1 MVQGTVLQASA
12 PILKDFFL
20 DSHHVHIQGRPIN
33 MIQLFWGKLNFL
45 HAEKKVEKIK

>member
-20 DSHHVHIQGRPIN
+20 DSHPPCSCSRPIN